1 MLAVLQRIYRAAMKV
16 LTSAELLHKLG
27 NKQVSF
33 PEYNYLMPIELD

>member
-1 MLAVLQRIYRAAMKV
+1 MLAVLQRIYRAAMEV

-33 PEYNYLMPIELD
+33 PSIIKGQLELD